1 VYAVESGS
9 ELILDNLAGCDSE
22 SPLPLLLRAP
32 RRPCIDRSSRI
43 QQLVRGVRSDLYI
56 GDDTWPPPASVAADS
71 NAISARDLNGDG
83 KLDFVLSDRSV
94 PLGNGDRTFQAAQS
108 YNATRSA
115 AISEVLADLTG
126 DGKPDLVVADSFHVT
141 ALLNIPPA
149 FSKPPPPR

>member
-1 VYAVESGS
+1 MYAVESGS

-22 SPLPLLLRAP
+22 SPLPLLLRSP

-94 PLGNGDRTFQAAQS
+94 LLGNGDRTFQAALMKI
-108 YNATRSA
+108 APG
-115 AISEVLADLTG
+115 EVPLCR
-126 DGKPDLVVADSFHVT
+126 GKSNVVAGVC
-141 ALLNIPPA
+141 AA
-149 FSKPPPPR
+149 FR